1 MGFFRRTLS
10 LTATATAMTLV
21 VANPHTCRPPPFCP
35 SVTVE
40 QGVLNGFSQNDTN
53 VFLGIPFAETTAGEN
68 RWKAPK
74 PIGSYPNGRFEAA
87 TYGPSCA
94 QAMSGTA
101 ITDQSEDCLSLNIWT
116 PQQGVDLPVFVYIYG
131 GAMVTG
137 GSSNA
142 QWQGH
147 NFARNDVIYVNLNYR
162 ESIYASPN
170 APELQGES
178 QNFGILDVEL
188 ALEWIHNNIEAF
200 GGDKSRIVLGGHSSG
215 GVHVDHYLWNH
226 PDTFLAGAIEMSANA
241 HSGPAYAPAGV
252 ALKQVVQEMLD
263 AGVTLDC
270 TAEDYTLDCLRAA
283 DTYAFQT
290 SSFNSTVNTWFSPA
304 VDEITRFSNYTDRF
318 VNGHY
323 PTSLPL
329 IVGNSD
335 QEGEIFGYVYGS
347 ENTNF
352 SSWIRTFDA
361 DLAFVPA
368 DQLLA
373 AYNESDYASVS
384 LMSGASYGDARFICA
399 TDSLLD
405 LRAAEQPTWIY
416 RWFGNYSNVL
426 PIPDLGPSHG
436 SEVPFFHGGN
446 ECFSSLDGV
455 TDAEQQLADYIH
467 SWFVAWIKNPSAGP
481 GWEQARPVDGPL
493 ARVGVPGHEQEI
505 VTSTT
510 GAYNRRCQ
518 EVYKPNYPNY
528 PVVQNPVLLAGS
540 A

>member
-1 MGFFRRTLS
+1 MSFFLRTLS
-10 LTATATAMTLV
+10 LTATAMALV
-21 VANPHTCRPPPFCP
+21 VPQSHVCRSPPTSP
-35 SVTVE
+35 SVTIA
-40 QGVLNGFSQNDTN
+40 QGVINGFSQNDTS

-74 PIGSYPNGRFEAA
+74 PVGSFPNGHLEATA
-87 TYGPSCA
+87 YGPSCA

-101 ITDQSEDCLSLNIWT
+101 ITHQSEDCLNLNIWT
-116 PQQGVDLPVFVYIYG
+116 PGQGVNLPVFVYIYG

-142 QWQGH
+142 QWQGY
-147 NFARNDVIYVNLNYR
+147 NFARNDVIYVNFNYR

-178 QNFGILDVEL
+178 QNFGIMDVEL
-188 ALEWIHNNIEAF
+188 ALEWIHNNIESF

-241 HSGPAYAPAGV
+241 ESGPAYAPAGV
-252 ALKQVVQEMLD
+252 ALKQVVQDMLD
-263 AGVTLDC
+263 AGVTLGC
-270 TAEDYTLDCLRAA
+270 TAEDYSLECLRAA

-290 SSFNSTVNTWFSPA
+290 SYFNSTSNTWFSPS
-304 VDEITRFSNYTDRF
+304 VDEITRFSNYADRF
-318 VNGHY
+318 AKGSY
-323 PTSLPL
+323 PKSLPM

-361 DLAFVPA
+361 DIAFVPT

-373 AYNESDYASVS
+373 AYNEADYASVS
-384 LMSGASYGDARFICA
+384 LMSGASYGDARFLCA
-399 TDSLLD
+399 TDALLD

-416 RWFGNYSNVL
+416 RWFGDYSNVL
-426 PIPDLGPSHG
+426 PIPNLGPSHG

-446 ECFSSLDGV
+446 ECFSLLDGV
-455 TDAEQQLADYIH
+455 TDAEQQLADYLH
-467 SWFVAWIKNPSAGP
+467 ARFVAFIKNPSAGP
-481 GWEQARPVDGPL
+481 GWEKAQPVNGPL
-493 ARVGVPGHEQEI
+493 ARLGVPGHEEET
-505 VTSTT
+505 VVSTT
-510 GAYNRRCQ
+510 GAYNGRCQ
-518 EVYKPNYPNY
+518 KVYKPNYPKY

-540 A
+540 V

>member
-1 MGFFRRTLS
+1 MGFWRSTLS
-10 LTATATAMTLV
+10 LTATALAV
-21 VANPHTCRPPPFCP
+21 VAAEPTHRLGSASPR
-35 SVTVE
+35 VTVE
-40 QGVLNGFSQNDTN
+40 QGVIKGFVQNNTE
-53 VFLGIPFAETTAGEN
+53 VFLGIPFAKTTAGQN

-74 PIGSYPNGRFEAA
+74 PIESFHKGHFEATA
-87 TYGPSCA
+87 YGPSCA

-101 ITDQSEDCLSLNIWT
+101 ITGQSEDCLSLNIWA
-116 PQQGVDLPVFVYIYG
+116 PRQGVDLPVFIYIYG

-147 NFARNDVIYVNLNYR
+147 NFARNGVIYVNLNYR

-188 ALEWIHNNIEAF
+188 ALEWIRDNIEAF

-226 PDTFLAGAIEMSANA
+226 PDTFLAGAIEISANA
-241 HSGPAYAPAGV
+241 QSGPAIAPAGV

-263 AGVTLDC
+263 AGFSLGC

-290 SSFNSTVNTWFSPA
+290 TSFNSTLNTWFSPS
-304 VDEITRFSNYTDRF
+304 VDNITRFSNYADRF
-318 VNGHY
+318 AKGHY
-323 PTSLPL
+323 PASLPL

-368 DQLLA
+368 DKLLG
-373 AYNESDYASVS
+373 AYNESDYDSIS
-384 LMSGASYGDARFICA
+384 LMSGAAYGDARFLCA
-399 TDSLLD
+399 TDYLLD
-405 LRAAEQPTWIY
+405 VRSSKQPTWIY
-416 RWFGNYSNVL
+416 RWFGNYSNAL
-426 PIPDLGPSHG
+426 PIPNLGPSHG

-446 ECFSSLDGV
+446 ECFSLLDGV
-455 TDAEQQLADYIH
+455 TDAEQKLADYMH
-467 SWFVAWIKNPSAGP
+467 HWFVAWIKDPSAGP
-481 GWEQARPVDGPL
+481 GWAKVRPVNGPL
-493 ARVGVPGHEQEI
+493 ARLGVPGHEEKI
-505 VTSTT
+505 VMGKT
-510 GAYNRRCQ
+510 GAYNSRCQ
-518 EVYKPNYPNY
+518 KVYKPNYPKY
-528 PVVQNPVLLAGS
+528 PVVQNPVLLAES
-540 A
+540 H

>member
-1 MGFFRRTLS
+1 MGFFFRTLS
-10 LTATATAMTLV
+10 LTAMAMAFV
-21 VANPHTCRPPPFCP
+21 GAEAHVCRFQPTSP
-35 SVTVE
+35 SVSVE
-40 QGVLNGFSQNDTN
+40 QGVVNGFFQNDTS

-74 PIGSYPNGRFEAA
+74 PISSFPNGHLEATA
-87 TYGPSCA
+87 YGPSCA

-116 PQQGVDLPVFVYIYG
+116 PRKGANLPVFIYIYG

-142 QWQGH
+142 QWQGF
-147 NFARNDVIYVNLNYR
+147 NFARNDVIYVNFNYR

-188 ALEWIHNNIEAF
+188 AMEWIYKNIESF

-241 HSGPAYAPAGV
+241 QSGPAIAPSGV
-252 ALKQVVQEMLD
+252 ALKQVVQDMLD
-263 AGVTLDC
+263 AGVTLAC
-270 TAEDYTLDCLRAA
+270 TAENYTLDCLRAA

-290 SSFNSTVNTWFSPA
+290 TYFNSTSNTWFSPV

-318 VNGHY
+318 VKGDY
-323 PTSLPL
+323 AKSVPL

-335 QEGEIFGYVYGS
+335 QEGELFGYVYGS
-347 ENTNF
+347 ENTDF

-361 DLAFVPA
+361 DIAFVPE
-368 DQLLA
+368 DQLMA
-373 AYNESDYASVS
+373 AYDEADYASVS
-384 LMSGASYGDARFICA
+384 LMSGASYGDARFLCA
-399 TDSLLD
+399 TDALLD
-405 LRAAEQPTWIY
+405 LRATKQPTWIY

-426 PIPDLGPSHG
+426 PIPNLGPSHG

-446 ECFSSLDGV
+446 ECFSRLDGV
-455 TDAEQQLADYIH
+455 TDAEQQLADYLH
-467 SWFVAWIKNPSAGP
+467 ARFVAFVQNPSAGP
-481 GWEQARPVDGPL
+481 GWEKAEPVDGPL
-493 ARVGVPGHEQEI
+493 ARLGVPGHEEET

-510 GAYNRRCQ
+510 GMYNGRCQ
-518 EVYKPNYPNY
+518 KIYKPNYPKY
-528 PVVQNPVLLAGS
+528 PVVLNPVLLAES